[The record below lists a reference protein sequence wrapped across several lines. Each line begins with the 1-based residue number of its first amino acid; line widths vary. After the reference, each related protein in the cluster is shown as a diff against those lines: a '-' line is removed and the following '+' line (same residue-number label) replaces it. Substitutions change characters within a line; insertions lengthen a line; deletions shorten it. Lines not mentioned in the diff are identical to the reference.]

1 MQTDSEILNPG
12 LYRLHRLFF
21 IAFTSFAVIMA
32 LIGIRLAFGDGEDA
46 AIGFVGMGLLPFS
59 ALHWYAA
66 KGAKN
71 GAKSGKIISR
81 VIGTFWLFGIPIGTI
96 LGIYVWYKTADS
108 WKPSESRNNEPA

>member
-1 MQTDSEILNPG
+1 MQTDHEVLNPG

-21 IAFTSFAVIMA
+21 IGFTSFAVIMA
-32 LIGIRLAFGDGEDA
+32 LIGVRIAFGDGEDA
-46 AIGFVGMGLLPFS
+46 AIGFVGIGILPFA

-71 GAKSGKIISR
+71 GAQSGKIISR

-96 LGIYVWYKTADS
+96 LGIYVWYKTTDS
-108 WKPSESRNNEPA
+108 WKSIESRNDAPA